1 MTAFLSAG
9 LAGIAQIVPAGIR
22 DAFSPSHSG
31 IVSAVLFREVTACR
45 FSAISSR
52 NPQHASGIV
61 LVPLLLVPL
70 VLSGVFRHTLGTFAI
85 LDPALGIGAW
95 VIHNRSAVIGSASH
109 VG

>member
-9 LAGIAQIVPAGIR
+9 LAGIAQIVPEGIR

-52 NPQHASGIV
+52 NPSTLPGSCSFHCYSYRLSF
-61 LVPLLLVPL
+61 LVSFVIRWARLRFWILLSAL
-70 VLSGVFRHTLGTFAI
+70 
-85 LDPALGIGAW
+85 ALG
-95 VIHNRSAVIGSASH
+95 
-109 VG
+109 